1 MRLALVL
8 ALVSSLQIFQQS
20 SVDPNQFD
28 TIWQASLVTAA
39 FPIGKF
45 IATCL
50 LSFNNVNLHSELDR
64 CARLLIVG
72 AVISAIPIFRVLLSF
87 VGRFIM
93 GYSAGSGFV
102 CAPAVLRISVPESLR
117 PVNFMFLAAAFSMGT
132 FLANS
137 IFLISDLIPPNII
150 SAILTAAAG
159 IFYLV
164 LRPDDYPLEECT
176 ETVSIDGDAPE
187 PIKSSHPVL
196 FVFVLMVINVSI
208 GVPLMQTYSTL
219 IFSYYGMPKTSASI
233 VSVLYPILQLI
244 PIMIS
249 TRINVQGIEKEP
261 TSRRSE
267 SSNSR
272 KRLVLGGYLVAIEA
286 QFFLLLT
293 SSYPYLPE
301 KHQMI
306 AMTVLLLI
314 LSISFVIPCNT
325 ALCILFEQF
334 DGSNVKTASKSRC
347 VMWFLASISTLTF
360 SKVLDS
366 YGFAVAFLPYFFGS
380 VVSYAIMLFI
390 FPSNQQFVIKL

>member
-20 SVDPNQFD
+20 SVDPNQYD

-45 IATCL
+45 IATCF

-72 AVISAIPIFRVLLSF
+72 AVISAIPI
-87 VGRFIM
+87 
-93 GYSAGSGFV
+93 
-102 CAPAVLRISVPESLR
+102 ISSP
-117 PVNFMFLAAAFSMGT
+117 
-132 FLANS
+132 
-137 IFLISDLIPPNII
+137 
-150 SAILTAAAG
+150 G
-159 IFYLV
+159 IFYLI
-164 LRPDDYPLEECT
+164 LRPDEYPLDECT

-208 GVPLMQTYSTL
+208 GVPLMQTFSTL
-219 IFSYYGMPKTSASI
+219 IFSYYGMPKNLASI
-233 VSVLYPILQLI
+233 FSVLYPILQLI
-244 PIMIS
+244 PVMIS
-249 TRINVQGIEKEP
+249 TRINV
-261 TSRRSE
+261 
-267 SSNSR
+267 SR

-293 SSYPYLPE
+293 SSYPYIPE

-360 SKVLDS
+360 SKVLVT
-366 YGFAVAFLPYFFGS
+366 YGFAVAFFPYFLGS
-380 VVSYAIMLFI
+380 VVSYAVMLFI
-390 FPSNQQFVIKL
+390 FPSKHSFVIKL

>member
-45 IATCL
+45 IATCF

-159 IFYLV
+159 IFYLI
-164 LRPDDYPLEECT
+164 LRPDEYPLDECT

-219 IFSYYGMPKTSASI
+219 IFSYYGMPKNLASI
-233 VSVLYPILQLI
+233 FSVLYPILQLI
-244 PIMIS
+244 PVMIS
-249 TRINVQGIEKEP
+249 TRTNV
-261 TSRRSE
+261 
-267 SSNSR
+267 SR

-360 SKVLDS
+360 SKVLAT
-366 YGFAVAFLPYFFGS
+366 YGFAVAFFPYFLGS
-380 VVSYAIMLFI
+380 VVSYAVMLFI
-390 FPSNQQFVIKL
+390 FPSKHSFVIKL